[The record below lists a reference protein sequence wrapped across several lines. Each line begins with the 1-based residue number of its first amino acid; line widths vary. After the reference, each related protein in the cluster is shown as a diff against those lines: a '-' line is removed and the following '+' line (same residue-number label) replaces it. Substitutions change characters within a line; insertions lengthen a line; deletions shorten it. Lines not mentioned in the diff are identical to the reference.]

1 MLSIRQQLKYGVAML
16 KEYLKK
22 NNKSIYALSKESGV
36 AYSTLNDLANGKV
49 DINQCKVS
57 LLRAVSLAL
66 DLTLDEVIS
75 VCSSEEI
82 AMHTPQ
88 GIDVK
93 ISVKN
98 KSYHAQFVYDEE
110 MVDLELCKVREDSSF
125 YIDEIASWRAEEYI
139 RAKRMDEWE

>member
-1 MLSIRQQLKYGVAML
+1 ML
-16 KEYLKK
+16 KEYLKEH
-22 NNKSIYALSKESGV
+22 NKSIYALAKESGV

-57 LLRAVSLAL
+57 LLRALSLAL
-66 DLTLDEVIS
+66 DSPLDEVIS
-75 VCSSEEI
+75 ICSSEEI
-82 AMHTPQ
+82 AMHTAQ

-98 KSYHAQFVYDEE
+98 KSYHARFVYDEE

-125 YIDEIASWRAEEYI
+125 YIDEIAAWRAEEYI
-139 RAKRMDEWE
+139 RARRMAEWE

>member
-1 MLSIRQQLKYGVAML
+1 MVSIRLQVYYGATML
-16 KEYLKK
+16 KDYLKAQ
-22 NNKSIYALSKESGV
+22 NKSIYALAKESGV

-57 LLRAVSLAL
+57 LLRALSLAL

-75 VCSSEEI
+75 ICSSEEI

-98 KSYHAQFVYDEE
+98 KSYHVKFEYDEE
-110 MVDLELCKVREDSSF
+110 IIDIELCKVREESSF
-125 YIDEIASWRAEEYI
+125 YIDEIASWRTEEYI

>member
-1 MLSIRQQLKYGVAML
+1 MISTRLQWYYGATML
-16 KEYLKK
+16 KDYLKK
-22 NNKSIYALSKESGV
+22 NNKSIYALAKESGV
-36 AYSTLNDLANGKV
+36 AYSTLNDLVNGKV

-57 LLRAVSLAL
+57 LLRSLSLAL
-66 DLTLDEVIS
+66 GLTLDEAIS
-75 VCSSEEI
+75 ICSSEVI

-88 GIDVK
+88 GIDVE

-98 KSYHAQFVYDEE
+98 KSYHAHFIYDEE

-139 RAKRMDEWE
+139 RAKRMTEWE